1 MSLVAKLLG
10 YRPYDNPDHAIVQV
24 VATGNYT
31 TGGDTLNINP
41 SAITDPNGKG
51 LLGVPLNP
59 TIIPPSFE
67 NQNIGGYYAQFVAGT
82 TLANGK
88 VKFYQSQAAEL
99 AQAAYPVAISGGVL
113 TLKVPL

>member
-1 MSLVAKLLG
+1 MALVAKLLG
-10 YRPYDNPDHAIVQV
+10 YRPLDNPDHAIVQV
-24 VATGNYT
+24 VASGNYT

-51 LLGVPLNP
+51 LLGTPLSP
-59 TIIPPSFE
+59 TTIPPSIE
-67 NQNIGGYYAQFVAGT
+67 GQNIAGYYAQFVAGT

-99 AQAAYPVAISGGVL
+99 AQAAYPAGITGGVL